1 MFSLKNV
8 KFSPKKNSLECV
20 SKKNRKII
28 KRIKGSLPEL
38 MSRNLKLGQELKDK
52 LAISSF
58 MNETESKSQKYLQQF
73 LLSSQNRVK
82 GIKTGIGLSNIIK
95 DGTKKINSICN
106 NINNDTIIKNCEFLL
121 NEKKLINQKIAKVK
135 HYKINELIK
144 NIKYII
150 KPTKVKKKAKS
161 YRIVKSVPEEEMRK
175 MKNIIKKE
183 LTNDENLLKGKI
195 DFYKQNLLTLAE
207 NDQKK
212 FRKIASGLY
221 LKSNLRLINYSK
233 FSPTVNRGEKN
244 MNMLKIRKHLLKSK
258 KEKGKN
264 DDEDINIY
272 NDNFFLKRKN
282 ITSMGDT
289 MSVIKNIAKDKNSL
303 EIKTKNNLKRINSMI
318 DINLPHF
325 SKYQKTIS
333 FRRLLNKNMN
343 ATTTEIESKKE
354 NLRYKIKFKNNAIAK
369 LDLIKSKIKEL
380 THDNIRKKFEEI
392 EKSKNMNQFYK

>member
-1 MFSLKNV
+1 
-8 KFSPKKNSLECV
+8 
-20 SKKNRKII
+20 
-28 KRIKGSLPEL
+28 
-38 MSRNLKLGQELKDK
+38 
-52 LAISSF
+52 
-58 MNETESKSQKYLQQF
+58 
-73 LLSSQNRVK
+73 
-82 GIKTGIGLSNIIK
+82 
-95 DGTKKINSICN
+95 
-106 NINNDTIIKNCEFLL
+106 
-121 NEKKLINQKIAKVK
+121 
-135 HYKINELIK
+135 
-144 NIKYII
+144 
-150 KPTKVKKKAKS
+150 
-161 YRIVKSVPEEEMRK
+161 
-175 MKNIIKKE
+175 
-183 LTNDENLLKGKI
+183 
-195 DFYKQNLLTLAE
+195 
-207 NDQKK
+207 
-212 FRKIASGLY
+212 
-221 LKSNLRLINYSK
+221 
-233 FSPTVNRGEKN
+233 